1 MRTTL
6 LAAAATVLALAGR
19 RRHAL
24 GPPDSHSPNADAI
37 NSAFWVLLV
46 VVVAV
51 VVVIN
56 AALIVALVRFRE
68 RRGREPSR
76 FGRSRRPPPR
86 WSARC
91 RCWRRDLR
99 LRRRRDQRRAQD
111 RAVGAE
117 RARRR
122 PDRPG
127 GREGPPASAR
137 SRAPSRRPAR
147 SRSPVPSRPRRARC
161 RSTRSPS
168 SGCGGSS
175 TRVPAG
181 PAHLS
186 YGELGVVPVDTTVI
200 LDITS
205 TDVLHTWWVPAL
217 GGQVQAAPGD
227 VTRTW
232 FKADEEGR
240 YPGRSTVFSGTGYPA
255 MRAWVRVVSVPDY
268 QHIERL
274 QTDLAEAQVRP
285 ADAGGADHPGV
296 RDPGGGRVTAPTLGR
311 LAAGGGHPG
320 RPGRPQAVDRARPA
334 PTTRRSGCSTSPP
347 RCRSCRR
354 GSRVRAR
361 ASAADRARAR

>member
-6 LAAAATVLALAGR
+6 LAASTTVLALAGAAPA
-19 RRHAL
+19 HAL

-56 AALIVALVRFRE
+56 GALIVALVRFRE

-76 FGRSRRPPPR
+76 FAAGRGALRPV
-86 WSARC
+86 
-91 RCWRRDLR
+91 
-99 LRRRRDQRRAQD
+99 
-111 RAVGAE
+111 VGALSLL
-117 RARRR
+117 AVVIFVYGVLVTN
-122 PDRPG
+122 DV
-127 GREGPPASAR
+127 REIEQSGPNGLGTAQTAQVGVKGLPASAAIEGTE
-137 SRAPSRRPAR
+137 SATGEEPITGAEPTET
-147 SRSPVPSRPRRARC
+147 SPLQIDAIAQQWLWRFEYP
-161 RSTRSPS
+161 
-168 SGCGGSS
+168 GGQPGQR
-175 TRVPAG
+175 TFT
-181 PAHLS
+181 
-186 YGELGVVPVDTTVI
+186 YGELVVPVDTTVI

-268 QHIERL
+268 QAHIERL
-274 QTDLAEAQVRP
+274 KTDLAEAQGIVQQ
-285 ADAGGADHPGV
+285 
-296 RDPGGGRVTAPTLGR
+296 T
-311 LAAGGGHPG
+311 
-320 RPGRPQAVDRARPA
+320 QEEQ
-334 PTTRRSGCSTSPP
+334 STPE
-347 RCRSCRR
+347 
-354 GSRVRAR
+354 
-361 ASAADRARAR
+361 SAIREEGE

>member
-6 LAAAATVLALAGR
+6 LAASATVLALAWAAPA
-19 RRHAL
+19 HAL

-76 FGRSRRPPPR
+76 FAAGRGALRPV
-86 WSARC
+86 
-91 RCWRRDLR
+91 
-99 LRRRRDQRRAQD
+99 
-111 RAVGAE
+111 VGALALLAVVIFVYGVVVTNDVRGIE
-117 RARRR
+117 QS
-122 PDRPG
+122 
-127 GREGPPASAR
+127 GPNGLGAAQTAQVGVKGLPASAAIEGTE
-137 SRAPSRRPAR
+137 SATGAITGAEPTET
-147 SRSPVPSRPRRARC
+147 SPLQIDAIAQQWLWRFEYP
-161 RSTRSPS
+161 
-168 SGCGGSS
+168 GGQPGQR
-175 TRVPAG
+175 TFT
-181 PAHLS
+181 
-186 YGELGVVPVDTTVI
+186 YGELVVPVDTTVI

-240 YPGRSTVFSGTGYPA
+240 YPGRSTVFSGTGYPV

-268 QHIERL
+268 QAHIERL
-274 QTDLAEAQVRP
+274 KADLAEAQGIVQQ
-285 ADAGGADHPGV
+285 
-296 RDPGGGRVTAPTLGR
+296 T
-311 LAAGGGHPG
+311 
-320 RPGRPQAVDRARPA
+320 QEEQ
-334 PTTRRSGCSTSPP
+334 STPE
-347 RCRSCRR
+347 
-354 GSRVRAR
+354 
-361 ASAADRARAR
+361 SAIREEGE